1 MLGQLRK
8 TIILVNCIFFSAFNF
23 LIAQEKI
30 AITTE
35 SSLYYDKFEN
45 GFSYYI
51 KPAKKDSGKVYLKLL
66 VKVGSLQQDADQ
78 PSMAHFLEH
87 MASKGGTHF
96 PEGFKMDE
104 FAEKN
109 VFFQIFTAGRRYVQ
123 YDLSVPKD
131 NEHALETALLFYNDI
146 LTGLKLKK
154 KDVDS
159 ERGVVKQEMVYKIGN
174 QYEEWALEAK
184 LERSLFP
191 CLLETGDF
199 FENLDKFSRKSLVRY
214 YRDWYRP
221 DLMTLIVS
229 GDVGE
234 KKMFVDK
241 IKKNFGKIPPVKD
254 PLKPKACDSLY
265 FSSPNKFVMLKKDT
279 LRGKHNNSVEI
290 QMFYRD
296 PETMQKI
303 STAEGLKRKYMW
315 TAITRILN
323 KRFKEVSESYL
334 RSYDILSRYSY
345 TSHPAAF
352 SIKVR
357 SPYGEGFESLNKAL
371 SIVKQFKTYG
381 FTSREWNQAKEET
394 LRGLKAVDSD
404 DPSYWTLQIRD
415 YEIYKEPLERE
426 KYKGLKDWLENLS
439 VTAANKF
446 LFGLLPKYPNDI
458 GIMAP
463 DGSFVENYSAK
474 EFREKLGQANDIPV
488 SLYQPPKTPA
498 ALMDVSEKEALE
510 MRNFRDRGTGPF
522 GERIVELSNGVKVV
536 LKENDQPIGL
546 NKGEILIHGFR
557 PTGAGSFGDSL
568 FYSAIN
574 APGIIKNTGTD
585 NLNKFEVNR
594 FLKGKSIWQGV
605 NPYIKNNETG
615 IRGSTKPEDLEELF
629 QLIYLYFTI
638 SRKDETAY
646 KDWRQNRIDL
656 YKEGRHRTIISD
668 LQDAISEFTGDRSE
682 LPNGFLIL
690 EGVKKTEMEE
700 AYAIY
705 HKLFSHAED
714 FTFIISGALETE
726 KVLPL
731 VRKYL
736 GNLPNSG
743 KTIVDIEKS
752 KNVKK
757 TKTPIYKEFAAPYPN
772 KSSLYKVKFSQ
783 NDIKNYSWREELK
796 LKLLGILMNDKIQ
809 DLRYEY
815 DLSIYNA
822 GAFGKYENH
831 KYTLQILIDCIPEE
845 FRFIRQICMVLYS
858 QLKEGKYD
866 DTLFNSSRK
875 KLVTYYKKQSSN
887 KNSKLQE
894 RLYEYYRNDKIYP
907 KYDEVME
914 YIGGL
919 KKDDLNKMAV
929 KFFKPLNRSEFVW
942 EANDL

>member
-8 TIILVNCIFFSAFNF
+8 TIIAVICIFYSAFNF
-23 LIAQEKI
+23 LIAQEEI
-30 AITTE
+30 AIITE

-109 VFFQIFTAGRRYVQ
+109 VFFQIFTAGKRYVQ

-146 LTGLKLKK
+146 LTGLKLRKE
-154 KDVDS
+154 DVDS

-174 QYEEWALEAK
+174 RYEERALESK
-184 LERSLFP
+184 LEKSLFP
-191 CLLETGDF
+191 CLLNTGDF
-199 FENLDKFSRKSLVRY
+199 FENLDEFPRESLVRY

-221 DLMTLIVS
+221 ELMTLIVS

-234 KKMFVDK
+234 KKMVTDK
-241 IKKNFGKIPPVKD
+241 IKETFGKIPPAKN
-254 PLKPKACDSLY
+254 PRKPKACDSLY
-265 FSSPNKFVMLKKDT
+265 FAGSNKFVILKKDT
-279 LRGKHNNSVEI
+279 LRGKHDKSVEI

-296 PETMQKI
+296 PETIQKI
-303 STAEGLKRKYMW
+303 SSAEGLKRKYMW

-323 KRFKEVSESYL
+323 KRFKEESEFYL
-334 RSYDILSRYSY
+334 KSYDILSRYSY

-352 SIKVR
+352 SIKVS
-357 SPYGEGFESLNKAL
+357 SPYGEGSESLNKAL

-381 FTSREWNQAKEET
+381 FTSGEWNQAKDEV
-394 LRGLKAVDSD
+394 LRGLKALDSD

-415 YEIYKEPLERE
+415 HEIYKEPLDIE

-439 VTAANKF
+439 FTAANNF

-463 DGSFVENYSAK
+463 GGSFVDNYSKK
-474 EFREKLGQANDIPV
+474 EFREKLRQANEIPV
-488 SLYQPPKTPA
+488 KPYQPPNTPDG
-498 ALMDVSEKEALE
+498 LMDVSEKEALE
-510 MRNFRDRGTGPF
+510 MRNFRDCGTGPF
-522 GERIVELSNGVKVV
+522 GERIIELSNGVKVV
-536 LKENDQPIGL
+536 LKENVQPIGL
-546 NKGEILIHGFR
+546 NKEEISIHGFR
-557 PTGAGSFGDSL
+557 PKGAAFFGDSL

-585 NLNKFEVNR
+585 SLNKFELNR

-629 QLIYLYFTI
+629 QLIYLYFTV

-668 LQDAISEFTGDRSE
+668 LQDAISEYTGDRSE
-682 LPNGFLIL
+682 LPKGFLVL
-690 EGVKKTEMEE
+690 EGIKKTEMEE

-705 HKLFSHAED
+705 HKLFSNAED

-726 KVLPL
+726 EVLPL

-743 KTIVDIEKS
+743 KKITDIKKS
-752 KNVKK
+752 KNVKEP
-757 TKTPIYKEFAAPYPN
+757 KTPIYKEFSAPYPN

-783 NDIKNYSWREELK
+783 NDINNYSWREELK
-796 LKLLGILMNDKIQ
+796 LNLLGILMNNKIQ

-822 GAFGKYENH
+822 AAYGKYENN

-845 FRFIRQICMVLYS
+845 FRIIRQICMDFYS
-858 QLKEGKYD
+858 QLKKGKFD
-866 DTLFNSSRK
+866 DSFFDSSKK
-875 KLVTYYKKQSSN
+875 KLVAFYKKQNLN

-894 RLYEYYRNDKIYP
+894 RLYEYYSNGKNYP
-907 KYDEVME
+907 KYDEVIE
-914 YIGGL
+914 YISDL
-919 KKDDLNKMAV
+919 KKDDLIKTAV
-929 KFFKPLNRSEFVW
+929 KYFKPINRSEFVW
-942 EANDL
+942 EANKL